1 MSASANDGD
10 AVMTTKRAM
19 DVINWTLPGL
29 TLYYRDADLPIEC
42 VQKYTQ
48 GTILLERGFVDVSSK
63 AGRPTKNTRFLI
75 MSSKGFPLYET
86 GINSETTAKWALT
99 VIKCFSFFKVIDVYE
114 KEGVTQISLLHIPYA
129 GVPLFRNRVCFMVRG
144 ENMEEYL
151 CRQTRSSL
159 DTKLDAGDVVEA
171 LEEEEWIER
180 TKMPLGMNET
190 TYEFFP
196 LEIPPFARQHTNDD
210 ANDLNNP
217 FPTSEETT
225 SSEAD
230 ESAPSP
236 LPK

>member
-86 GINSETTAKWALT
+86 GINSETTAKWTLT

-144 ENMEEYL
+144 ENIEEYL
-151 CRQTRSSL
+151 RRQTRSSL

-196 LEIPPFARQHTNDD
+196 LEIPPFANDD

-217 FPTSEETT
+217 FATSEEA
-225 SSEAD
+225 SEVD
-230 ESAPSP
+230 DSAPS
-236 LPK
+236 LPE